1 MQEMLYPS
9 KPPAMVIEN
18 PRNID
23 GGVPV
28 MMVGHVETQGNG
40 TAYEEQHGR
49 PAPSQ
54 RHHKDLGV
62 DGTAERKPRRKKRS
76 KRVQP

>member
-1 MQEMLYPS
+1 
-9 KPPAMVIEN
+9 
-18 PRNID
+18 
-23 GGVPV
+23 